1 MNEHPSYL
9 VAYELIIVMQ
19 FPICAHALPPVF
31 LKLLGGT
38 ARLSSLARPLTVG
51 ARYFSYV
58 ILFPKGLKSP
68 VISQCCS
75 NLYNVGPPPS
85 DVSWFI
91 TPSNYSYLGT
101 INHSYWSYKP
111 T

>member
-9 VAYELIIVMQ
+9 VAYELIIVIQ
-19 FPICAHALPPVF
+19 FPICAHAIPPVF

-75 NLYNVGPPPS
+75 NLYNVGPPQ
-85 DVSWFI
+85 
-91 TPSNYSYLGT
+91 
-101 INHSYWSYKP
+101 
-111 T
+111 